1 MLNGIAPVIVF
12 VFKKEVAGVK
22 IPYNIIPLYLDERL
36 TGVLPDTQSRH
47 MSVEVQNI
55 GNTSYERTTSS
66 DVQLMF
72 IAKKNNIAVTA
83 VLALFEKVMNHI
95 NKKEYSITLYYDD
108 VFMTDASLKDFETEV
123 EDGTD
128 KRLIRITLSNRPE
141 EESVTETILKKI
153 GNAIAPF

>member
-36 TGVLPDTQSRH
+36 TGVLADTQSRH

-66 DVQLMF
+66 DVQLTF

-95 NKKEYSITLYYDD
+95 NKQEYSITLYYDD

-141 EESVTETILKKI
+141 EESATETILKKI
-153 GNAIAPF
+153 GNAVAPF

>member
-36 TGVLPDTQSRH
+36 TGVLADTQSRH

-55 GNTSYERTTSS
+55 GNTNYERTTSS
-66 DVQLMF
+66 DVQLTF

-95 NKKEYSITLYYDD
+95 NKQEYSITLYYDD